1 MQANYKFRGIAQLVS
16 ASGSYPEGR
25 QFKSG
30 SRNQVPPRQMAGRRI
45 SPTDGDSHS
54 PSQEADQ
61 TGEPVAAGLSG

>member
-1 MQANYKFRGIAQLVS
+1 
-16 ASGSYPEGR
+16 
-25 QFKSG
+25 
-30 SRNQVPPRQMAGRRI
+30 MAGRRI